1 MPSPANPERQRSYHI
16 EISAG
21 LARRLRETRL
31 AKGLSTAAL
40 AKAAGVGRT
49 LILVAE
55 NSEWRRWDASLA
67 ALADALGVSRGWFVA
82 TARTLESA

>member
-1 MPSPANPERQRSYHI
+1 MPSPSNPERQHSYHV
-16 EISAG
+16 EISTG

-55 NSEWRRWDASLA
+55 NPERGGGGMSLAACA
-67 ALADALGVSRGWFVA
+67 ALADALGVSRGWLAFG
-82 TARTLESA
+82 

>member
-1 MPSPANPERQRSYHI
+1 MPSPSNNERQQSYRV

-31 AKGLSTAAL
+31 ERGLSTAAL

-49 LILVAE
+49 LILTAE
-55 NSEWRRWDASLA
+55 NPATGGGAMSLCACA
-67 ALADALGVSRGWFVA
+67 ALADALGVPRGWLAFG
-82 TARTLESA
+82 

>member
-1 MPSPANPERQRSYHI
+1 MPSPSNNERQQSYRV

-31 AKGLSTAAL
+31 ERGLSTAAL

-49 LILVAE
+49 LILTAE
-55 NSEWRRWDASLA
+55 NPATGGGAMSLCACA
-67 ALADALGVSRGWFVA
+67 ALADALGVSRGWLAFGA
-82 TARTLESA
+82 G

>member
-1 MPSPANPERQRSYHI
+1 MPSPSNPERQRSYHV
-16 EISAG
+16 EISTG

-31 AKGLSTAAL
+31 GKGMSTAAL

-55 NSEWRRWDASLA
+55 NPESGGGGMSLAALA
-67 ALADALGVSRGWFVA
+67 ALADALGVSRGWLAFG
-82 TARTLESA
+82 T

>member
-55 NSEWRRWDASLA
+55 NSERGGGGMSLASLA
-67 ALADALGVSRGWFVA
+67 ALADALGVSRGWLAFG
-82 TARTLESA
+82 

>member
-1 MPSPANPERQRSYHI
+1 MPSSSNSERQQSYRV

-31 AKGLSTAAL
+31 AKGMPTAAL

-49 LILVAE
+49 LILTAE
-55 NSEWRRWDASLA
+55 NPATGGGGMSLA
-67 ALADALGVSRGWFVA
+67 G
-82 TARTLESA
+82 